1 VRGHASGWIAR
12 GARRHVVV
20 TIWAAALAGCA
31 SAPAPR
37 TQAEIEAAGSSGFEL
52 AGRLSARS
60 GDAAATAN
68 FRWTHRSDRDELVL
82 STPLGQTL
90 AHLDGDPARV
100 RLELPD
106 GRIAQAPDWEALT
119 SEALGVPIPVRGL
132 AWWVRG
138 LPRPGA
144 EHSIDRDADARIAV
158 LRQDGWEIVYSYG
171 GAGALASRLRL
182 AVGEVEIRLALDSFG
197 ALPPHSSRR

>member
-1 VRGHASGWIAR
+1 MRGHASGWIAR
-12 GARRHVVV
+12 GARRHVFV
-20 TIWAAALAGCA
+20 TICAAALAGCA
-31 SAPAPR
+31 SVPR

-90 AHLDGDPARV
+90 ARLDGNPARV

-106 GRIAQAPDWEALT
+106 GRIAQAPDWETLT
-119 SEALGVPIPVRGL
+119 NEALGAPIPVRGL

-138 LPRPGA
+138 LPHPGA

-182 AVGEVEIRLALDSFG
+182 AFGEVEIRLALDRFV
-197 ALPPHSSRR
+197 ALPPLSSRR